1 MDSTTLLPD
10 GLAFKL
16 LRWTIF
22 YVVLLIFWA
31 ITSTRTT
38 IDARLTFGKSAL
50 WRWASIAVGL
60 LVFVVVPSTEP
71 RWLALSSLLLPIV
84 PVVYA
89 VQRFYR
95 RGGTGLARATVS
107 GSYKFATVLVGL
119 TWRLTTVIIEAAWAI
134 LLALFRLDWKAAA
147 KRLDGLKSQIR
158 KILERLGLTPPSE
171 ALVFLDPGGLP
182 CDIFADSRLKAFPR
196 TAIESMLSI
205 LSQGLGL
212 GASQIV
218 FRPQGKDGTSIRYLI
233 DGEWHDAT
241 PLPREEASQVTGVLK
256 TIGDVASSQ
265 AGGIKKGGFVVLL
278 GAKRCDIT
286 ANVGPADGGE
296 LLSLTSSAGTRV
308 LVGQGM
314 ASLGMDDGLLKAV
327 HGLLQQPQGLV
338 LFAGRPHSGRGTS
351 LYAAVTDVNPA
362 VRKIATVETA
372 PLLDLEQ
379 VTQVLIT
386 NTATGFQQAI
396 STALWHQP
404 DVLIIRDIHDRETA
418 EQALKASF
426 AGKLVLAG
434 FPAQD
439 STDALVKFLGLGVD
453 RSIVKSALVA
463 ILSQRLARVLC
474 SDCRTAYTPT
484 PDLLAK
490 LGIRPSGAHEFYR
503 ETGCPKCRATGY
515 RGQTGIFELLVSD
528 AALREALTGGA
539 SVEDL
544 QKIGRSKLV
553 RSLRQSAIG
562 KVVNGIT
569 SVNEAAKVLK

>member
-22 YVVLLIFWA
+22 YVVLLVFWA

-38 IDARLTFGKSAL
+38 IDARLTFGKSSL

-71 RWLALSSLLLPIV
+71 RWLALSSLLLPVV

-89 VQRFYR
+89 IQRFYR
-95 RGGTGLARATVS
+95 RGGTGLARATFS
-107 GSYKFATVLVGL
+107 GSYKFATTLVGL
-119 TWRLTTVIIEAAWAI
+119 SWRLTTVVVEAAWGI

-147 KRLDGLKSQIR
+147 KRLDGLKTQIR
-158 KILERLGLTPPSE
+158 TMLQRLGLIPPSE
-171 ALVFLDPGGLP
+171 ELVFLDPGGLP
-182 CDIFADSRLKAFPR
+182 CDIFADIRLKAFPR
-196 TAIESMLSI
+196 TAVESVLRMI
-205 LSQGLGL
+205 GQGLGL
-212 GASQIV
+212 EASEIV
-218 FRPQGKDGTSIRYLI
+218 LRPKGKDGTSVRFLI
-233 DGEWHDAT
+233 DGTWHDAT
-241 PLPREEASQVTGVLK
+241 PLPREEASQVTSVLK
-256 TIGDVASSQ
+256 TIADIAPSQ
-265 AGGIKKGGFVVLL
+265 GGGIKKGGFVVLL
-278 GAKRCDIT
+278 GPKRCDIT
-286 ANVGPADGGE
+286 ASVGPADGGE
-296 LLSLTSSAGTRV
+296 LLSLSSSAGTRV

-362 VRKIATVETA
+362 VRKIATVETE
-372 PLLDLEQ
+372 PLFELQQ

-386 NTATGFQQAI
+386 NATSGFQQAM
-396 STALWHQP
+396 STALWQQP
-404 DVLIIRDIHDRETA
+404 EVLVVRDIQDREMA

-434 FPAQD
+434 FPARD
-439 STDALVKFLGLGVD
+439 STEALIRFLDLGVD
-453 RSIVKSALVA
+453 RSLVKSALLG

-474 SDCRTAYTPT
+474 PDCRTAYTPT
-484 PDLLAK
+484 PDLLGK
-490 LGIRPSGAHEFYR
+490 LGIRPSGTLEFYR

-515 RGQTGIFELLVSD
+515 RGQTGVFELLMAD
-528 AALREALTGGA
+528 AVLREAMTNGLP
-539 SVEDL
+539 VEDM
-544 QKIGRSKLV
+544 QKISRSKLV

-562 KVVNGIT
+562 KVVNGVT